1 MERHLRQTVYNKSLL
16 LLKSERKKQGSEV
29 LTAIITG
36 LPGSPRLSRHKAIS
50 CLQKATGATL
60 GTALLSAGV
69 PLHPLLISWVFSSGA
84 SALTLWNH
92 VFVLQDY
99 ELFLMSYSFKKAEIR
114 QQLLQQS
121 QFSQSAQLQKNDST
135 SH

>member
-1 MERHLRQTVYNKSLL
+1 MRNKSLL
-16 LLKSERKKQGSEV
+16 LIKSERKKQGSEA

-50 CLQKATGATL
+50 CLQKATGAAL

-69 PLHPLLISWVFSSGA
+69 PLDPVLTSRVFGSGA
-84 SALTLWNH
+84 SVLMLQNH

-99 ELFLMSYSFKKAEIR
+99 ELFLMS
-114 QQLLQQS
+114 
-121 QFSQSAQLQKNDST
+121 
-135 SH
+135 